1 MNPAPKFCR
10 HCGANLAPGA
20 VFCTSCGQ
28 QVAPP
33 STVKAPEPQPYHAPV
48 PPTVVAPELQPYQ
61 PPATPP
67 QQPYYPPPASP
78 QAQPPYYQQ
87 PPVYSAPPPMGGG
100 GGGKKWWVWLVVG
113 IAALILIGGALA
125 VVLVIRDAIKEAKEV
140 TEIIPTAFE
149 AAEEIVPSL
158 MAEMPEIT
166 EIVLPTII
174 VPTLP
179 DLSSLP
185 ALPGFA
191 TATPEQI
198 SAQRLAY
205 DNDGVSFSFDSSLAS
220 TVMPETVPAE
230 TEFMPTPQH
239 RRLTFLDY
247 TLQDTFHEPQI
258 KIYPLVE
265 YSSMDTGIG
274 DQVATLQQMLI
285 SRSTSN
291 LPDPLPFFTNWN
303 AAQMMA
309 TQVEYIDFQN
319 GSGVRYLT
327 QYGQA
332 AYPISNKDMFY
343 TFQGITS
350 DNQWLISVVL
360 PASHPL
366 LQGAESMPQDQ
377 SFFDNFASYVSN
389 TEALLDSQP
398 ASSFNPS
405 LTVLDDLIR
414 SLSVR

>member
-1 MNPAPKFCR
+1 MNPTPKFCR

-48 PPTVVAPELQPYQ
+48 PPTVVAPEPQPYQ

-67 QQPYYPPPASP
+67 QQPYYPPSASP

-125 VVLVIRDAIKEAKEV
+125 VFLVIRNAIKEVKEV
-140 TEIIPTAFE
+140 TDIIPTAFE
-149 AAEEIVPSL
+149 AAEIVPSL
-158 MAEMPEIT
+158 IAELPEVT
-166 EIVLPTII
+166 EIALPTII

-191 TATPEQI
+191 TATPEQL
-198 SAQRLAY
+198 SAQRVGY
-205 DNDGVSFSFDSSLAS
+205 DYDGVSFSFDPLLAT

-247 TLQDTFHEPQI
+247 TLPDTFHEPQI
-258 KIYPLVE
+258 MIYPMQE
-265 YSSMDTGIG
+265 YINMDPSIG
-274 DQVATLQQMLI
+274 DRVATLQQMLN

-303 AAQMMA
+303 AGQTLA
-309 TQVEYIDFQN
+309 TQVEYLDFQN

-327 QYGQA
+327 QYAQA
-332 AYPISNKDMFY
+332 AYPVSNDNLFY

-350 DNQWLISVVL
+350 DNQWLISAVL

-366 LQGAESMPQDQ
+366 LQGAESMAQDQ
-377 SFFDNFASYVSN
+377 AFYDNFASYVSN

-398 ASSFNPS
+398 DSSFNPS
-405 LTVLDDLIR
+405 LTLLDDLIR
-414 SLSVR
+414 TLLVR